1 MNILYITNLNYLN
14 KAGLYNATINRALK
28 LNNNNDIHIEVV
40 NLTFK
45 DSFIKRLLRKVLSK
59 KDIEY
64 PEFNYEQNLKI
75 KNVYATRG
83 IINTIVP
90 RLFYKKSEEYYINY
104 LKENFSKDSFD
115 IIHAHWVYPHGFI
128 AKRISDDFEI
138 PYVVT
143 AHGTDINKLNNC
155 ELDIKVKTITTLNN
169 ANRVFFVSSALREKA
184 EEFGYKNNNSFIC
197 YNGVDLSTI
206 NSFYGNV
213 SYGEKLNK
221 RVGFI
226 GNLEEVKGVEY
237 LIKIFKEIDNI
248 NKCDY
253 YVIGDGSRRSEL
265 EVEAKGYDLNVNF
278 LGKLLF
284 KDVIKYLYS
293 FDVLVLPSKNEG
305 FPCVLIEANACG
317 VYTIASDVG
326 GVREAIGKVGSVIE
340 LNNEFIENVAKEIN
354 NILEDGYDK
363 EKLKMYANE
372 FDWDKIARNELKQYK
387 EILDNYN

>member
-169 ANRVFFVSSALREKA
+169 ANRVFFVSNALREKA